1 MIKLKYIVLLVLFVL
16 VLSACDADP
25 EQVEVIVTKIVE
37 RIQEQQ
43 VEVTR
48 IVQETVTEQVEV
60 EVTRVVEVPVE
71 VAAAVPGRCA
81 PTSVDEVEEILIGA
95 SAPLS
100 KPGSVT
106 GGMVMQAAFNIAV
119 DDIND
124 AGGILGKPVNI
135 ILYDTEGLPERGT
148 AVAERLITQ
157 DCVVAIVGE
166 YHSAV
171 GMTMKEVSNKY
182 HMPTIFAETYNDTIT
197 AVQYPEIFRIAP
209 TSTFTAQMDAQW
221 LTEVGDYNGDG
232 EILIVIVAENTGY
245 GTGQV
250 DKAMLWFPEF
260 GLGEPEVY
268 LTEQTTQDFSSVAQ
282 RILAG
287 EHLPDAILIKVTGEQ
302 SYNLQQ
308 QLYEGGV
315 DPTQTIMVAN
325 QVALNHDEYWENVP
339 DGAFA
344 VVPRIGPLPATAN
357 TVGLEFAENYRGV
370 MGRFPEAYA
379 FEAYDTLLLM
389 ADAINRA
396 GSLDPDAIIAAIEAT
411 DLDGAAGHY
420 YFPYGIDNPPQDSGE
435 PDYMWHQ
442 WPEVPLLFLQ
452 YTASNQ
458 SSDDIEVIW
467 PELFRTTEGPIVSP
481 GG

>member
-1 MIKLKYIVLLVLFVL
+1 MFKRKYLVFLLLLTLVLA
-16 VLSACDADP
+16 ACQAEP
-25 EQVEVIVTKIVE
+25 EQIEVV
-37 RIQEQQ
+37 
-43 VEVTR
+43 VTR
-48 IVQETVTEQVEV
+48 IVEQIQELEVTRVVEQTITEEVEV
-60 EVTRVVEVPVE
+60 EVTRVVEVE
-71 VAAAVPGRCA
+71 AAAPIPGRCA
-81 PTSVDEVEEILIGA
+81 ATDVGEVEEILIGA

-106 GGMVMQAAFNIAV
+106 GGLVMQAAFSIAV
-119 DDIND
+119 DDVND
-124 AGGILGKPVNI
+124 AGGVLGKPLNM

-171 GMTMKEVSNKY
+171 GLTMKEVSNKY
-182 HMPTIFAETYNDTIT
+182 HTPTIFAETYNNDIT
-197 AVQYPEIFRIAP
+197 GVQYPEIFRIAP
-209 TSTFTAQMDAQW
+209 TSTFTAQMDAKW
-221 LTEVGDYNGDG
+221 LQEVGDYNGDG
-232 EILIVIVAENTGY
+232 VISIIIVAENTGY

-250 DKAMLWFPEF
+250 DKAMTWFPEF

-282 RILAG
+282 RITAL
-287 EHLPDAILIKVTGEQ
+287 ENVPDAILIKVTGEQ
-302 SYNLQQ
+302 SYNVQQ

-325 QVALNHDEYWENVP
+325 QVALNADEYWENVP

-344 VVPRIGPLPATAN
+344 VVPRIGPWGASASEK
-357 TVGLEFAENYRGV
+357 GLAFAEKFRAF

-379 FEAYDTLLLM
+379 FEAYDSLSLM

-396 GSLDPDAIIAAIEAT
+396 GSLDPDAIIAALEAT
-411 DLDGAAGHY
+411 DLEGAAGRY
-420 YFPYGIDNPPQDSGE
+420 YFPYGIDNPPQDAGE
-435 PDYMWHQ
+435 PEWMWHQ

-452 YTASNQ
+452 YTEPGQ
-458 SSDDIEVIW
+458 SSDDIQVIW
-467 PELFRTTEGPIVSP
+467 PDTYRTSDGPVVRP
-481 GG
+481 GE

>member
-1 MIKLKYIVLLVLFVL
+1 MLKRGYILIMLALVIVLA
-16 VLSACDADP
+16 ACEAEP
-25 EQVEVIVTKIVE
+25 AEVTRIVEVIGEAAEVVVTRIVE
-37 RIQEQQ
+37 QTVTEEVQ

-48 IVQETVTEQVEV
+48 LVEV
-60 EVTRVVEVPVE
+60 EVEVPAEVE
-71 VAAAVPGRCA
+71 VPGRCA
-81 PTSVDEVEEILIGA
+81 PTSADEVEEILIGA

-106 GGMVMQAAFNIAV
+106 GGLVMQAAFNIAV
-119 DDIND
+119 DDINE

-135 ILYDTEGLPERGT
+135 IVYDTEGLPERGT

-171 GMTMKEVSNKY
+171 GLTMKEVVNKY
-182 HMPTIFAETYNDTIT
+182 NVPTIFAETYNNDIT
-197 AVQYPEIFRIAP
+197 GVQYPAVFRIAP
-209 TSTFTAQMDAQW
+209 TSTFTAQMDAKW
-221 LTEVGDYNGDG
+221 LSEVGDYNGDG
-232 EILIVIVAENTGY
+232 ELFIVIVAENTGY

-250 DKAMLWFPEF
+250 DKANLAFPEF
-260 GLGEPEVY
+260 GLGTPEVF

-282 RILAG
+282 RIGAL
-287 EHLPDAILIKVTGEQ
+287 ENVPDAILIKVTGEQ

-315 DPTQTIMVAN
+315 DSSETIVVAN
-325 QVALNHDEYWENVP
+325 QVALNDEEYWENVP

-344 VVPRIGPLPATAN
+344 VVPRIGPWASSATEL
-357 TVGLEFAENYRGV
+357 GLDFAEKYRAV

-379 FEAYDTLLLM
+379 FEAYDSLSLM

-396 GSLDPDAIIAAIEAT
+396 GSLDPDAVISAIEAS
-411 DLDGAAGHY
+411 DIELAAGRY
-420 YFPYGIDNPPQDSGE
+420 YFPYGIDNPPEDAGE
-435 PDYMWHQ
+435 PVWMWHQ

-452 YTASNQ
+452 YTEPGQ
-458 SSDDIEVIW
+458 SADDIEVVW
-467 PELFRTTEGPIVSP
+467 PDLYRTTEGAVVRP
-481 GG
+481 

>member
-1 MIKLKYIVLLVLFVL
+1 MFKRNYIVIFLALSLLLA
-16 VLSACDADP
+16 ACQAEP
-25 EQVEVIVTKIVE
+25 ETVEVVVTQIVTE
-37 RIQEQQ
+37 IQERD

-48 IVQETVTEQVEV
+48 LVEETITEEV

-71 VAAAVPGRCA
+71 AVAGRCA
-81 PTSVDEVEEILIGA
+81 PTSADEVEVINIGA

-106 GGMVMQAAFNIAV
+106 GGLVMQAAFAIAV
-119 DDIND
+119 DDVNE
-124 AGGILGKPVNI
+124 AGGILGKEANI

-171 GMTMKEVSNKY
+171 GLTMKEISNKY
-182 HMPTIFAETYNDTIT
+182 HVPTIFAETYNNDIT
-197 AVQYPEIFRIAP
+197 GVQYPEVFRIAP
-209 TSTFTAQMDAQW
+209 TSAFTAQMDAKW
-221 LTEVGDYNGDG
+221 LQEVGDYNEDG
-232 EILIVIVAENTGY
+232 EQFIVIIAENTGY

-250 DKAMLWFPEF
+250 DNALTWFPEF
-260 GLGEPEVY
+260 GLGEPEVF

-282 RILAG
+282 RIQALPNA
-287 EHLPDAILIKVTGEQ
+287 PDAILIKVTGET

-308 QLYEGGV
+308 QLYEGGI
-315 DPTQTIMVAN
+315 DPAETIVVAN

-339 DGAFA
+339 DGNYA
-344 VVPRIGPLPATAN
+344 VVPRIGPWASSATEE
-357 TVGLEFAENYRGV
+357 GLDFAEKYRAV

-379 FEAYDTLLLM
+379 FEAYDSLTLM

-396 GSLDPDAIIAAIEAT
+396 GSLDPDAIIAALEAT
-411 DLDGAAGHY
+411 DLDGAAGRY
-420 YFPYGIDNPPQDSGE
+420 YFPFGVDNPPEDSGE
-435 PDYMWHQ
+435 AEWMWHQ

-452 YTASNQ
+452 YTESGQ
-458 SSDDIEVIW
+458 SSDDISVIW
-467 PELFRTTEGPIVSP
+467 PDTYRTSDGPIVRP
-481 GG
+481 

>member
-1 MIKLKYIVLLVLFVL
+1 MLKFRHLMILVLLAVVLAAC
-16 VLSACDADP
+16 SA
-25 EQVEVIVTKIVE
+25 ETE
-37 RIQEQQ
+37 Q

-48 IVQETVTEQVEV
+48 LVEETVTEQIEVEVTRLVEETVTEQVEV
-60 EVTRVVEVPVE
+60 EVTRVVEVAAEQPV
-71 VAAAVPGRCA
+71 AGRCA
-81 PTSVDEVEEILIGA
+81 PTSVDDVEEILIGA

-106 GGMVMQAAFNIAV
+106 GGLVMQAAFNIAV

-124 AGGILGKPVNI
+124 AGGVLGKPVNVT
-135 ILYDTEGLPERGT
+135 LYDTEGLPERGT

-171 GMTMKEVSNKY
+171 GLTMKEVSNKY
-182 HMPTIFAETYNDTIT
+182 HMPTIFAETYNDDIT
-197 AVQYPEIFRIAP
+197 GVQYPEVFRIAP
-209 TSTFTAQMDAQW
+209 TSSFTAQMDAKW
-221 LTEVGDYNGDG
+221 LVEVGDYNGDG
-232 EILIVIVAENTGY
+232 EQFIVIVAENTGY

-250 DKAMLWFPEF
+250 DKALTWFPQF
-260 GLGEPEVY
+260 DLGEPEVF

-282 RILAG
+282 RILAL
-287 EHLPDAILIKVTGEQ
+287 EHVPDAILIKVTGEQ

-315 DPTQTIMVAN
+315 DPVETIMVAN

-339 DGAFA
+339 DGAYA
-344 VVPRIGPLPATAN
+344 VVPRIGPWSSSASA
-357 TVGLEFAENYRGV
+357 VGLEFAEKYRAV

-379 FEAYDTLLLM
+379 FEAYDTLILM

-396 GSLDPDAIIAAIEAT
+396 GSLDPDAIIAALEAT
-411 DLDGAAGHY
+411 DLEGAAGHY
-420 YFPYGIDNPPQDSGE
+420 YFPYGIDNPPDAAGQ
-435 PDYMWHQ
+435 PLYMWHQ

-452 YTASNQ
+452 YTASDQ

-467 PELFRTTEGPIVSP
+467 PETYRTTDGPIVAP